1 MKLKRMSL
9 RFNLDN
15 KADRKAWDSLEILP
29 DSKNKAVIT
38 AINSYFDNKNEV
50 AEIIRQTIKEC
61 LKDISVIG
69 ATSPPTE
76 TLSEDENFLLDS
88 LNDFLGD

>member
-9 RFNLDN
+9 RFNLEN
-15 KADRKAWDSLEILP
+15 EADRKAWESLDNLP

-50 AEIIRQTIKEC
+50 TEIIQKTIREC
-61 LKDISVIG
+61 LRDVSVIG
-69 ATSPPTE
+69 ATPPPTE